1 MIKILKGD
9 DIYNHINDYDVILIG
24 TNIYSN
30 MSQGFQRK
38 IMLNYPYVFDINM
51 STKYGDKK
59 KMGTILEC
67 RKEGKPTFVLMFICE
82 GNFRPDLKNDYL
94 SYESLEKCMKYVNIL
109 YKGKKIACPF
119 LGTSKFDGNGDKD
132 KVLEILSENSSGIDL
147 SVFDYEQLS
156 RSDEMKKVRIAEL
169 RLKEIDA
176 DAYYEEVKKRK
187 AEAEE
192 RFKNNGHARY

>member
-9 DIYNHINDYDVILIG
+9 DIYNHINEYDVILIG

-67 RKEGKPTFVLMFICE
+67 SKEGKPTFVLMFICE

-132 KVLEILSENSSGIDL
+132 KVLEILSENSNGIDL

>member
-1 MIKILKGD
+1 MIKIIK
-9 DIYNHINDYDVILIG
+9 DIDLFDNVKDYDIVLVG
-24 TNIYSN
+24 TNIYCN
-30 MSQGFQRK
+30 LSQGFQRK
-38 IMLNYPYVFDINM
+38 VMLNYPYVQEMNM
-51 STKYGDKK
+51 LTKYADKK
-59 KMGTILEC
+59 KLGTILEC
-67 RKEGKPTFVLMFICE
+67 KNEGNPTFLLLYITE
-82 GNFRPDLKNDYL
+82 GNFRPDLKKDTL

-156 RSDEMKKVRIAEL
+156 RSDELKKVRIAEI

-176 DAYYEEVKKRK
+176 DAYYEAVKKRK